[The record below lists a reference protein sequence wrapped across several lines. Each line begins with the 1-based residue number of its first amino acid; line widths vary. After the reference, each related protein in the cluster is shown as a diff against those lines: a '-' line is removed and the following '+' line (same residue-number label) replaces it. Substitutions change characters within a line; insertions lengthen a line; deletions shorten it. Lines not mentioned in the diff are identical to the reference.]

1 MSAISQNI
9 EELEG
14 SVERAQAVLDQAQRA
29 LDVAETAQQHAAH
42 AATVFRRVVRVLAIG
57 GVVAAVLILLQRA
70 RT

>member
-14 SVERAQAVLDQAQRA
+14 SVDRAQAVLDQAQRA
-29 LDVAETAQQHAAH
+29 LEVAESAQQHAAH
-42 AATVFRRVVRVLAIG
+42 AAMIFRQAIRVLAIG
-57 GVVAAVLILLQRA
+57 GVVAAVVMLLHRV